1 MPSITSFL
9 PPGSG
14 FIIEKIQEKVFGKI
28 FDEFSAIFN
37 NSRKQANAK
46 LEELIEELKTKKT
59 QLDSLTAASLLSTPS
74 SNAPINASVPVNNSY
89 RGKFE
94 RAAKNAAKAA
104 QQKIITSVTSTI
116 NAQMNPIKEDLRKIL
131 DSMITLLENIK
142 AGNKETA
149 LKSIEALQTV
159 LNENGFE
166 KVSEKLEPLKG
177 QLSDLLDKLR
187 NVNQTL
193 KDATPEPEPA
203 ATHVTPFTQG
213 GRKKRRTGHNKHKT
227 RNTRKTRKTH
237 KSRH

>member
-177 QLSDLLDKLR
+177 QLSTLLDKL
-187 NVNQTL
+187 QTVT
-193 KDATPEPEPA
+193 AAMPA
-203 ATHVTPFTQG
+203 PVTQG

-237 KSRH
+237 KRRH